1 MDRRKSVTLWKCCV
15 GILVLTIGVI
25 VCGILGFMVGTY
37 VGGNYA
43 QNFMFLEIR
52 GYEAAGLLGLIIGA
66 IAGGA
71 INLGLVVAYFK
82 AAADPLGNMETENES
97 NVTVRPDE

>member
-1 MDRRKSVTLWKCCV
+1 MWSRKTVILWKSCI
-15 GILVLTIGVI
+15 GILAVAGGVVI
-25 VCGILGFMVGTY
+25 CGILGFMVGTY

-43 QNFMFLEIR
+43 QNFTFLDVR

-71 INLGLVVAYFK
+71 LNLRLVLAYFI
-82 AAADPLGNMETENES
+82 AGRDTL
-97 NVTVRPDE
+97 